1 MHHLMHH
8 GHIFSALSRR
18 RWELQVLEELSG
30 SGSTR
35 GGIGQMM
42 FQKNG
47 PDCNIAYLF
56 PSQMLPDLPLTV
68 VLVFLFPQHS
78 SLYICDSHFVLCT
91 DNGLYFTLLLLFH
104 WHKKGRRMPSNLGL
118 AATDEV
124 SN

>member
-1 MHHLMHH
+1 MHHLMHR

-18 RWELQVLEELSG
+18 RWELQVLEEISG
-30 SGSTR
+30 SGSTS

-47 PDCNIAYLF
+47 PDCNITYLF

-78 SLYICDSHFVLCT
+78 LYICDSHFVLCT
-91 DNGLYFTLLLLFH
+91 DNGLYFTLLLFH
-104 WHKKGRRMPSNLGL
+104 WHKKGRRMPPNLGL